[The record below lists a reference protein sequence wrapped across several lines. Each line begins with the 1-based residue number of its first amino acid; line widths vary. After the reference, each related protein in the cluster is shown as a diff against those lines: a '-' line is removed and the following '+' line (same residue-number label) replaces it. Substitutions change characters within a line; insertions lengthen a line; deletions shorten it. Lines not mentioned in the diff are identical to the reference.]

1 MGKTSARFLKMCRR
15 FIANVSLFLL
25 DVWGR
30 DENHEVK
37 ALNRVPQVAEMLIKI
52 IDLSASYLTNFRMTS
67 INSLPYLSLLYSP
80 IPLISPKASIVVGR
94 DEASRWSVLSES
106 TI

>member
-37 ALNRVPQVAEMLIKI
+37 ALNRATVHRLNFDKNNLLIGFLSDKLPDDFNKVLTVFISFIFADTTYFAEG
-52 IDLSASYLTNFRMTS
+52 
-67 INSLPYLSLLYSP
+67 LYRRR
-80 IPLISPKASIVVGR
+80 A
-94 DEASRWSVLSES
+94 
-106 TI
+106 

>member
-1 MGKTSARFLKMCRR
+1 LNNKCLDLCRKFVQIFKKRAEILGKTSARFLKMCRR

-37 ALNRVPQVAEMLIKI
+37 ALNRATVHRLN
-52 IDLSASYLTNFRMTS
+52 IDKN
-67 INSLPYLSLLYSP
+67 N
-80 IPLISPKASIVVGR
+80 
-94 DEASRWSVLSES
+94 
-106 TI
+106 